1 MANPSLVSSLSDVN
15 ENTKLVGYVDAS
27 GQPTTGI
34 SYSIAG
40 VFDYQLFEI
49 DNEGKLN
56 FVTPPDFEGTHGN
69 SYKVTIIATA
79 SGGETSSKTYTF
91 NVKDVNEAPVAG
103 ADTKTLNDTAGT
115 DAGVTAA
122 TGNVLANDT
131 DQDTTHGDS
140 LSVVSAKTGTVST
153 DPSTALQSGVVVLQ
167 GTYGTLTLRGNGSYT
182 YVANAEVDKLTAGES
197 KTDVFTYTVS
207 DAGDPKTPDQSP
219 LETSATLT
227 ITVNGT
233 NDRPE
238 FTSAAASASFAD
250 TIDND
255 SFTAA
260 TGRLSASDRDTGD
273 TPVFGITGGT
283 ASTHSVTAGDSTV
296 TTYDVQKAGTY
307 GTLYL
312 NSASGAYTYEP
323 NDTAIEALKEAAQET
338 FQFTVSDGALSN
350 TQTYTV
356 NLTATNDRPEFTS
369 AAASASFADTIDN
382 DSFTAATGRLSA
394 SDRDTGDTPV
404 FGITGGTASTHSV
417 TAGDSTVTTYDV
429 QKAGTYGTLY
439 LNSASG
445 AYTYE
450 PNDTAIE
457 ALKEAAQET
466 FQFTVSDGALSNT
479 QTYTVNLTAT
489 NDRPEFTSAAASA
502 SFADTIDN
510 DSFTVATGRLSA
522 SDRDTGDT
530 PVFGITGGTAS
541 THSVTAGDSTVTTYD
556 VQKAGTYGTL
566 YLNSASGAYT
576 YEPNDTAI
584 EALKE
589 AAQETFQFTVS
600 DGALSNTQTYTVNLT
615 ATNDRPEFTSAA
627 ASASFADTIDND
639 SFTAATGRLSAS
651 DRDTGDTPVFG
662 ITGGTASTHS
672 VTAGDSTVTTYDVQ
686 KAGTYG
692 TLYLNSASGAYTY
705 EPNDTA
711 IEALKEAA
719 QETFQFTVSDGAL
732 SNTQTYTVNLTA
744 TNDRPE
750 FTSAAASASFAD
762 TIDNDSFTAATGRL
776 SASDRD
782 TGDTPVFGITG
793 GTASTHSVTAG
804 DSTVTTY
811 DVQKAGTYGT
821 LYLNSASGAYTYE
834 PNDTAI
840 EALKEAA
847 QETFQF
853 TVSDGALSNTQTY
866 TVNLTATNDI
876 PTFTSAATFSP
887 NENLT
892 QAGKVVAFD
901 RDANDS
907 LTYSIVE
914 TGAGIGADHGFF
926 SIDPSSGVLSFVSP
940 PDFER
945 GHGVVG
951 GSNSYQV
958 TVQVIDAS
966 GAAVTQ
972 LVTVNVQDTAPN
984 LRDTISATVAE
995 NETSV
1000 ANVNIAGGDT
1010 SSVTYGIANN
1020 FGNADLFEI
1029 DQAGNLSFKAA
1040 PDFEHGLGSG
1050 TGSNSYSV
1058 GVYLVD
1064 NTGNVISKTYTFSVT
1079 DVNEAPVAV
1088 ADTATVTDTATINA
1102 GTTVLDVAAADGVL
1116 KNDTDQDTAHGDSLS
1131 VVSAKVGTATSD
1143 TFTALQDGTVTLQGT
1158 YGTLTLKG
1166 DGSYSY
1172 VANAEVDK
1180 LTAGETKTDV
1190 FTYTVSDAGNPNP
1203 EAGAKLTATS
1213 TLTVTVNGAND
1224 TPVLSSAAN
1233 SIETFAGGVQ
1243 TGWLLANGGAAPT
1256 DTTADDQF
1264 SDFLGRFG
1272 GSGGAE
1278 AVSKTYTLT
1287 PSASPTTITFNF
1299 NKIDSW
1305 DEGYGGAHEAFT
1317 IFLNG
1322 QTAVVFQPAGFTGN
1336 GSPGGNSSA
1345 AGRFEA
1351 GTLTGSY
1358 TITSSGSDSD
1368 LGFGNAPGTQFEPAF
1383 LDRVY
1388 HVTLT
1393 LDATPASLK
1402 LGFGSNLDQGLAD
1415 ESYGIDNV
1423 TIVGLHATSEIA
1435 NTSDGTGTV
1444 SVSTSFTFTDAD
1456 PTDTHSASVGAPTTT
1471 WSGGTIGSLSAV
1483 QQEALSTAL
1492 ASAEAVRAVVTEA
1505 GGAGSIAVTFS
1516 APDKAF
1522 DFLAAGESLTV
1533 TYSVRVDD
1541 GHQGISTQ
1549 PVTFTVF
1556 GTNDAPVVSGTAG
1569 FTASAT
1575 EAADATG
1582 QATVVTASA
1591 TFSFTD
1597 LDRSDTHTIAAPV
1610 LKQDSVTWLKA
1621 DQTSGGTISQELE
1634 TALANALTVSLAA
1647 DSTNGATG
1655 KVDWSVALQDKQL
1668 DFLAVGE
1675 TLRATYTITVSDE
1688 HGGTFQRDVV
1698 ATFTGSNDRPTLAA
1712 VPGATYTDTSAAD
1725 QFEAKAGTLV
1735 TSDADTHHGAT
1746 FGITGGA
1753 ADTSRSGFD
1762 LSKAVIEGGVTYGTV
1777 YLSSGT
1783 GEYVF
1788 VPSDTAINGLLPDQ
1802 IKSLS
1807 VTFTVN
1813 DGSGATNA
1821 TASAEFAISLT
1832 GANDAPTIS
1841 GTVNHDLV
1849 EAGGTANGTAGTATA
1864 VATLTKADADGTAT
1878 YDVAVLTADGS
1889 GWTSTDDG
1897 ATYTKAGTYGTVTL
1911 DTAANTLTYVLDNT
1925 LEATQA
1931 LKAGDKP
1938 TETFTVPV
1946 TDGALQASTAIT
1958 FTVNGSNDAPTISA
1972 VVDHDL
1978 VEAGGTANG
1987 TTGTAIAVAALTKAD
2002 IDGTATYDVAVLTA
2016 EGSGWTSIDDGA
2028 TYTKAGIY
2036 GTVTLDTAANTLTY
2050 ALDDTRAATQALKA
2064 GDKPTE
2070 TFTVPVTDGA
2080 LQASTAVTFTVN
2092 GSNDAP
2098 TISATEPA
2106 HLVEAGGT
2114 ANGIA
2119 GTATAVATL
2128 TKADAEGVASYDIA
2142 ALTANDSGWTSADNG
2157 ATYTKAA
2164 TYGTV
2169 TLTLA
2174 SNTLTYTLDNS
2185 KVATQRLT
2193 ADDHKTEAFTIPVK
2207 DSNGATAEAVVTFS
2221 IDGANDAP
2229 VLAQPVQ
2236 LNYVDTADVDLFQS
2250 QAGRLT
2256 STDEDLGGTHSY
2268 GFANSIGLVSAATT
2282 IGGVT
2287 YDVSKAGTYGTLYL
2301 ESATGKYL
2309 FVPNDGAIEGLRSA
2323 ATETF
2328 ALKVSDGTTLSD
2340 TKTLT
2345 IALTGAEDPTV
2356 AVADTGRT
2364 SEDNALIR
2372 NALQG
2377 VLAND
2382 SDRDANPTLTVTG
2395 VRSGTGS
2402 SGFTTV
2408 SSEGTTVTTS
2418 AGALTIKADGSY
2430 TFVPGSATQSLQE
2443 GDSTIATFTYQVRDT
2458 SDPAAQAVMQTLTIT
2473 IDGANDAAVLDLG
2486 GAATSGI
2493 DTAVTFIENGGPL
2506 ALAPSLTLVDVDNA
2520 TLQRA
2525 VVTLTNAKAADLLAV
2540 TGTLPGSLSSS
2551 INTSESGKIVLTLSG
2566 DASVGD
2572 YAAAL
2577 KLVTF
2582 QNTSD
2587 DPSTETRL
2595 VTIVVNDGRVDS
2607 LAATAS
2613 VGVTAVNDPA
2623 VISGRVTGAVTEKG
2637 GVDNATPGTATAEGT
2652 LTATD
2657 VDSSSSFTE
2666 QTNAATTYGTFS
2678 ITSAGVWTYT
2688 LDDTKASVQALTA
2701 NQTVTDNVTV
2711 TTADGTQKV
2720 IAITV
2725 TGAND
2730 AATIIAKVSGSDIG
2744 SVTEDGASQNPVQPQ
2759 VTSGQVVVADV
2770 DSGEAK
2776 FQLLTG
2782 NALVKDYGSFTFN
2795 AETGA
2800 WQYTLDNGATKVQAL
2815 KAGETVTDTLT
2826 VTSLDGSA
2834 SHVITVTIH
2843 GTNDAAVIGGDL
2855 SKTLTEADTAEALST
2870 SGTLTSLDVDGEAN
2884 AFIAKTQVGQ
2894 YGTLSL
2900 QADGHYSYT
2909 ASSAHDALK
2918 GGQTYSDSF
2927 DVQAADGTLAKVE
2940 FTLTGTNDAPA
2951 LTGEKVVL
2959 VAGTE
2964 DIAYTV
2970 TKAQLLAGFT
2980 DVDSE
2985 TLSVVNLSA
2994 DHGTVTA
3001 NEDGSFTVT
3010 PTLNYNGPVSLSYGV
3025 SDGSLTTSA
3034 TQSFSLT
3041 AVNDAPVLTGTKAV
3055 LAAGTEDTAYTVT
3068 KAQLLAGFTDV
3079 DSPSLSVVNLSA
3091 DHGTVTANEDGSF
3104 TVTPTLNYNGLVSL
3118 SYGVS
3123 DGSLTTSAT
3132 QSFSLAA
3139 VNDAPALTGEK
3150 VVLAAGTEDIAY
3162 TVTKAQLLAGFT
3174 DVDSETLSVVN
3185 LSADHGTVTANED
3198 GSFTVT
3204 PTLNYNGVVSLSYG
3218 VSDGSLTTSATQSF
3232 SLTAVNDAPALTGTK
3247 AVLAAGTEDI
3257 AYTVTKAQLLAGFTD
3272 VDSPSLSVV
3281 NLSADHGTVTANSDG
3296 SFTVTPTLNYNGPVS
3311 LSYGVSDGSLIT
3323 SATQSFSLAAVN
3335 DAPVL
3340 TGTKAVLAAGT
3351 EDIAYTVTKAQLL
3364 AGFTDVDS
3372 PSLSVVGLTADHGT
3386 VTANSDGSFTVT
3398 PTLNYNGVV
3407 SLSYGVSDGSLTV
3420 PATQSFNLA
3429 AVNDAPVLTGTKAVL
3444 AAGTEDIAYTVTKA
3458 QLLAGFTDV
3467 DSPSLSVVGLTAD
3480 HGTVTANS
3488 DGSFTVTPTLNYNGV
3503 VSLSYGVSDG
3513 SLTVPATQSF
3523 SLAAVNDA
3531 PTGIA
3536 VSNQVAV
3543 VENTTAAS
3551 KVADLTVQD
3560 VDAELSFRS
3569 YGYTVS
3575 DNRFEVRTAS
3585 DGTAAL
3591 YLKAGQAVDYE
3602 AASTIP
3608 VTVTA
3613 TDTTDASLSTSRLV
3627 TVAVTNILDQF
3638 AVSAAPSLQ
3647 DYGLLQGWGSINNPR
3662 ILTDV
3667 DHNGT
3672 GDYLAFGYG
3681 GVFLSNGI
3689 TGADGENHNGPA
3701 FTKATVLVSDFGTNQ
3716 GYTAEMQRGAALT
3729 GAGTA
3734 ETIYGQGNAGLYWY
3748 EATGSTTHTDAAGKA
3763 YTTPTYSDTPH
3774 LYADFGTAQG
3784 WTEHNGFQILKTGA
3798 GDAYA
3803 SILGFGT
3810 FGIVVGEQAF
3820 APGASTAT
3828 TYTIP
3833 LAVGN
3838 AAGWDQKIDVRT
3850 FQDSKGNTLD
3860 FNHDGIVDFLG
3871 MGPEGAVFAFGQK
3884 DANGHFTLGELRTAA
3899 IGADGGTDLGR
3910 AQGWTDDATLRMV
3923 VHNDVT
3929 GYDDIFAFGN
3939 AGLYVAQGQDP
3950 TAHGGQAF
3958 GQLHLAI
3965 ADFGTDQGWSNSGT
3979 QRLVGDVNGDKI
3991 ADIVGFGFNATYV
4004 ALGSRD
4010 ASGKLSF
4017 ALDPLKTINDFGT
4030 AQGWDNTTTVR
4041 QLADVDG
4048 SGHDSLVLSGYFG
4061 TQTWHLV

>member
-131 DQDTTHGDS
+131 DQDTTHGDT
-140 LSVVSAKTGTVST
+140 LSVVSAKTGAVST

-167 GTYGTLTLRGNGSYT
+167 GTYGTLTLKGDGSYT

-233 NDRPE
+233 ND
-238 FTSAAASASFAD
+238 
-250 TIDND
+250 
-255 SFTAA
+255 TA
-260 TGRLSASDRDTGD
+260 T
-273 TPVFGITGGT
+273 ITGSKSGAVTEDGTLPQT
-283 ASTHSVTAGDSTV
+283 ASGQLTV
-296 TTYDVQKAGTY
+296 ADADHGEAVFATPASLAGTY
-307 GTLYL
+307 GSFSFNTTTGEWGYTLA
-312 NSASGAYTYEP
+312 NGSDAVQS
-323 NDTAIEALKEAAQET
+323 LKGGET
-338 FQFTVSDGALSN
+338 VFDKLTVKSVDG
-350 TQTYTV
+350 
-356 NLTATNDRPEFTS
+356 TATE
-369 AAASASFADTIDN
+369 TI
-382 DSFTAATGRLSA
+382 
-394 SDRDTGDTPV
+394 
-404 FGITGGTASTHSV
+404 
-417 TAGDSTVTTYDV
+417 
-429 QKAGTYGTLY
+429 
-439 LNSASG
+439 
-445 AYTYE
+445 
-450 PNDTAIE
+450 
-457 ALKEAAQET
+457 
-466 FQFTVSDGALSNT
+466 
-479 QTYTVNLTAT
+479 
-489 NDRPEFTSAAASA
+489 
-502 SFADTIDN
+502 
-510 DSFTVATGRLSA
+510 TVAVTG
-522 SDRDTGDT
+522 
-530 PVFGITGGTAS
+530 
-541 THSVTAGDSTVTTYD
+541 
-556 VQKAGTYGTL
+556 
-566 YLNSASGAYT
+566 
-576 YEPNDTAI
+576 
-584 EALKE
+584 
-589 AAQETFQFTVS
+589 
-600 DGALSNTQTYTVNLT
+600 
-615 ATNDRPEFTSAA
+615 
-627 ASASFADTIDND
+627 
-639 SFTAATGRLSAS
+639 
-651 DRDTGDTPVFG
+651 
-662 ITGGTASTHS
+662 
-672 VTAGDSTVTTYDVQ
+672 
-686 KAGTYG
+686 
-692 TLYLNSASGAYTY
+692 
-705 EPNDTA
+705 
-711 IEALKEAA
+711 
-719 QETFQFTVSDGAL
+719 
-732 SNTQTYTVNLTA
+732 
-744 TNDRPE
+744 
-750 FTSAAASASFAD
+750 
-762 TIDNDSFTAATGRL
+762 
-776 SASDRD
+776 
-782 TGDTPVFGITG
+782 
-793 GTASTHSVTAG
+793 
-804 DSTVTTY
+804 
-811 DVQKAGTYGT
+811 
-821 LYLNSASGAYTYE
+821 
-834 PNDTAI
+834 
-840 EALKEAA
+840 
-847 QETFQF
+847 
-853 TVSDGALSNTQTY
+853 
-866 TVNLTATNDI
+866 TNDI

-914 TGAGIGADHGFF
+914 TGDGIGTDHGYF

-1203 EAGAKLTATS
+1203 EAGTKLTATS

-1287 PSASPTTITFNF
+1287 PSTSPTTITFDF

-1471 WSGGTIGSLSAV
+1471 WSGGTIGSLSAA

-1569 FTASAT
+1569 FTASAS

-1597 LDRSDTHTIAAPV
+1597 LDRSDTHTVAAPV
-1610 LKQDSVTWLKA
+1610 LKANSITWLKA
-1621 DQTSGGTISQELE
+1621 DQTSGGTISQQLE

-1675 TLRATYTITVSDE
+1675 TLRATYTITVSDG

-1712 VPGATYTDTSAAD
+1712 IPGATYTDTSAAD

-1946 TDGALQASTAIT
+1946 TDGALQASTAVT

-1987 TTGTAIAVAALTKAD
+1987 TTGTATAVATLTKAD

-2070 TFTVPVTDGA
+2070 SFTVPVTDGA

-2236 LNYVDTADVDLFQS
+2236 LNYIDTADVDLFQS

-2268 GFANSIGLVSAATT
+2268 GFANSTGLVSAATT

-2493 DTAVTFIENGGPL
+2493 DTVVTFIENGGPL

-2566 DASVGD
+2566 DASVSD

-2623 VISGRVTGAVTEKG
+2623 VISGPVTGAVTEKG

-2730 AATIIAKVSGSDIG
+2730 AATITAKVSGSDIG
-2744 SVTEDGASQNPVQPQ
+2744 SVTEDGASENPVQPQ

-2940 FTLTGTNDAPA
+2940 FTLAGTNDAPA
-2951 LTGEKVVL
+2951 LTGEKAVL
-2959 VAGTE
+2959 V
-2964 DIAYTV
+2964 
-2970 TKAQLLAGFT
+2970 
-2980 DVDSE
+2980 
-2985 TLSVVNLSA
+2985 
-2994 DHGTVTA
+2994 
-3001 NEDGSFTVT
+3001 
-3010 PTLNYNGPVSLSYGV
+3010 
-3025 SDGSLTTSA
+3025 
-3034 TQSFSLT
+3034 
-3041 AVNDAPVLTGTKAV
+3041 
-3055 LAAGTEDTAYTVT
+3055 
-3068 KAQLLAGFTDV
+3068 
-3079 DSPSLSVVNLSA
+3079 
-3091 DHGTVTANEDGSF
+3091 
-3104 TVTPTLNYNGLVSL
+3104 
-3118 SYGVS
+3118 
-3123 DGSLTTSAT
+3123 
-3132 QSFSLAA
+3132 
-3139 VNDAPALTGEK
+3139 
-3150 VVLAAGTEDIAY
+3150 AGTEDIAY

-3232 SLTAVNDAPALTGTK
+3232 SLTAVNDAP
-3247 AVLAAGTEDI
+3247 
-3257 AYTVTKAQLLAGFTD
+3257 
-3272 VDSPSLSVV
+3272 
-3281 NLSADHGTVTANSDG
+3281 
-3296 SFTVTPTLNYNGPVS
+3296 
-3311 LSYGVSDGSLIT
+3311 
-3323 SATQSFSLAAVN
+3323 
-3335 DAPVL
+3335 VL

-3372 PSLSVVGLTADHGT
+3372 SSLSVVGLTADHGT
-3386 VTANSDGSFTVT
+3386 VTANSDGSFT
-3398 PTLNYNGVV
+3398 
-3407 SLSYGVSDGSLTV
+3407 
-3420 PATQSFNLA
+3420 
-3429 AVNDAPVLTGTKAVL
+3429 
-3444 AAGTEDIAYTVTKA
+3444 I
-3458 QLLAGFTDV
+3458 
-3467 DSPSLSVVGLTAD
+3467 
-3480 HGTVTANS
+3480 
-3488 DGSFTVTPTLNYNGV
+3488 TPTLNYNGV

-3551 KVADLTVQD
+3551 KIADLTVQD

-3860 FNHDGIVDFLG
+3860 FNHDGIADFLG

-3899 IGADGGTDLGR
+3899 IGADGGADLGR